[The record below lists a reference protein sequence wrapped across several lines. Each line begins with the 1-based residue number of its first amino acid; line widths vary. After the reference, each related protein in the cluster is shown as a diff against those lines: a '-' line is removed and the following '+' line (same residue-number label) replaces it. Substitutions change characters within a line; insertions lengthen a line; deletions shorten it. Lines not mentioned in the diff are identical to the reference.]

1 MDDASG
7 SCFEFDVE
15 SVHVEF
21 RTSLPGQEGAIPA
34 VVERIMEIVSSS
46 SCAAGHEFEVEVA
59 LTEAIANAVRHGC
72 EGDAAK
78 KVDVCVACQADRG
91 LMIIVS
97 DPGSGFDPDTIA
109 DPVAAENLYRTHGR
123 GIFLINQLMDEVE
136 YERGGAVVR
145 MRKTPKRT
153 A

>member
-1 MDDASG
+1 VDRANG
-7 SCFEFDVE
+7 ACCEFDIDN
-15 SVHVEF
+15 VHVEF
-21 RTSLPGQEGAIPA
+21 RTSLPGQEDAIPG

-72 EGDAAK
+72 EGDPAK
-78 KVDVCVACQADRG
+78 KVEVCVACQPDRG

-97 DPGSGFDPDTIA
+97 DPGSGFNPDSIA

-136 YERGGAVVR
+136 FERGGAVVR
-145 MRKTPKRT
+145 MRKAPKRPD
-153 A
+153 

>member
-1 MDDASG
+1 MDNANG
-7 SCFEFDVE
+7 SCFEFDAE
-15 SVHVEF
+15 DVHVEF
-21 RTSLPGQEGAIPA
+21 RTSLPGMEDAIPP
-34 VVERIMEIVSSS
+34 VVERIMDIVSGT
-46 SCAAGHEFEVEVA
+46 SCAAGHEFEVELA

-72 EGDAAK
+72 EGDPAK
-78 KVDVCVACQADRG
+78 SVDVCVACQPDRG

-97 DPGSGFDPDTIA
+97 DPGQGFDPESIA
-109 DPVAAENLYRTHGR
+109 NPVAAENLFKTHGR

-145 MRKTPKRT
+145 MRKTPKRS

>member
-1 MDDASG
+1 VDNSNAVCFDFDA
-7 SCFEFDVE
+7 EN
-15 SVHVEF
+15 VHVEF
-21 RTSLPGQEGAIPA
+21 RTSLPGEEEAIPP
-34 VVERIMEIVSSS
+34 VVERIMEIVCST
-46 SCAAGHEFEVEVA
+46 SCAAGHEFEVELA

-72 EGDAAK
+72 AGDPQK
-78 KVDVCVACQADRG
+78 SVDVCVACQPDRG

-109 DPVAAENLYRTHGR
+109 DPVAAENLYKTHGR

-145 MRKTPKRT
+145 MRKVPKR
-153 A
+153 AG